1 VFPPPKPRRGEN
13 NAESP
18 ILVPIGPTRQLFPL
32 TPSNTGV
39 SGAAGALVSIPRN
52 TSTGNAGVPP
62 DPNAA
67 AAAPDGVV
75 LSTFNTGINFS
86 TDGGATFT
94 SINLFAPQPG
104 NPART
109 TFFPENDGGL
119 CCDQVVVY
127 IPSRNLFVWL
137 LQYQPVLNAAG
148 TAITTPNRIRIAWAT
163 PQDIAADFYNAW
175 TYVDLTGTALGVAT
189 NQWVDYPDMAFS
201 DTFLYVGVDHGS
213 APGRVFLARRIVARL
228 SLADIADPA
237 IPTVGYGQTE
247 LTGSSGLSKTHF
259 IQAAPGRMVVG
270 ALDNT
275 STLRVYTFADNASA
289 PVSSTV
295 AISSITN
302 SYTSLAPDGTDW
314 LAVSFPGNITGGAF
328 RRVPA
333 DNQQG
338 FRDEYMFAFDAGV
351 NAGAGRP
358 RAYAR
363 LETVVPPTSTATTYS
378 AFAEYDIWNNDYAYA
393 MAALGSDGTEI
404 GITLAVGGGT
414 IGYPQNAV
422 GYRDDFVVYQ
432 VTSSNATQVSRFGD
446 YLSNRLIPGE
456 RRFFAAGVYDV
467 ILNPL
472 PPGVPSG
479 TCATVGCTARARYVM
494 YGRPPVII
502 P

>member
-1 VFPPPKPRRGEN
+1 
-13 NAESP
+13 
-18 ILVPIGPTRQLFPL
+18 
-32 TPSNTGV
+32 
-39 SGAAGALVSIPRN
+39 
-52 TSTGNAGVPP
+52 
-62 DPNAA
+62 
-67 AAAPDGVV
+67 
-75 LSTFNTGINFS
+75 
-86 TDGGATFT
+86 
-94 SINLFAPQPG
+94 
-104 NPART
+104 
-109 TFFPENDGGL
+109 
-119 CCDQVVVY
+119 
-127 IPSRNLFVWL
+127 
-137 LQYQPVLNAAG
+137 
-148 TAITTPNRIRIAWAT
+148 
-163 PQDIAADFYNAW
+163 
-175 TYVDLTGTALGVAT
+175 
-189 NQWVDYPDMAFS
+189 
-201 DTFLYVGVDHGS
+201 
-213 APGRVFLARRIVARL
+213 
-228 SLADIADPA
+228 
-237 IPTVGYGQTE
+237 VGYGQTE

-333 DNQQG
+333 ENQQG